1 VAGGLASLRGQTA
14 PRNFNAAAAP
24 AAGQA
29 SDDMTKKITD
39 LVNAG
44 KYAEAQ
50 RLTTGLLVAFPN
62 DERLIK
68 TKSLLDKLLAPAG
81 PTPGNDQPTNEAIPA
96 QVTENTV
103 ASSQLASPQQGSI
116 GATLIGADSHGVK
129 LGYVL
134 KDGPA
139 DRAGLRPGDV
149 IAAVNE
155 TETRNASVL
164 VKVLHSFAPGTTVAI
179 SYLRKGGQR
188 QTAATLLDSS
198 ALYAKDS
205 TVQDRDTADS
215 YRSLAEQGDA
225 DAQAALGG
233 LYAQG
238 KGVSQDS
245 AQAAFWYRKAADQGH
260 ATAESA
266 LGWLYAQGKGAP
278 EDYVQAV
285 LWCRKAAEQGDANGQ
300 SVLGWLYFQ
309 GKGVP
314 QDQAQAALWWRKAAE
329 QGYAPAQYNLAR
341 LYEYGTGVSQD
352 YAEAA
357 MWYRKAANWGNAGPL
372 TGIEKVDYNALI
384 ELGREAQQTTDL
396 DQQKKLLQ
404 ELMDKSGPF
413 LQKHWHETL
422 VWELRAAAA
431 ITLGAPFAGYQAGQE
446 LMLEGAADSS
456 EPNVQHL
463 LAQLNLKGWMD
474 KQEAEKQQAARVAAT
489 PHAAQSEAE
498 KILAETILTV
508 VYANNVAPA
517 NHWKVYG
524 FTAENVILTGQQG
537 NDPRTFRYDTVK
549 TTRVLQKS
557 GSCFVALNGDL
568 LFNKSSGWGNAFV
581 LPWDKSHCSDAQ
593 RFANAL
599 STLVKSAVPAR

>member
-1 VAGGLASLRGQTA
+1 
-14 PRNFNAAAAP
+14 
-24 AAGQA
+24 
-29 SDDMTKKITD
+29 MTKKITD

-44 KYAEAQ
+44 QYAEAQ
-50 RLTTGLLVAFPN
+50 RLTTGLLVAYPN
-62 DERLIK
+62 DERLIR

-81 PTPGNDQPTNEAIPA
+81 PTPGSDQPANEGIRA
-96 QVTENTV
+96 QVAANAT
-103 ASSQLASPQQGSI
+103 ASSQNASLPQGSI
-116 GATLIGADSHGVK
+116 GATLIGADNHGVK

-155 TETRNASVL
+155 TQTKNASVL
-164 VKVLHSFAPGTTVAI
+164 LKVLHSFAPGTTVAI

-205 TVQDRDTADS
+205 TAQDQDTADS
-215 YRSLAEQGDA
+215 YRSLAEQGDS
-225 DAQAALGG
+225 DAQAALGS

-238 KGVSQDS
+238 KGVSPDS
-245 AQAAFWYRKAADQGH
+245 AQAAFWYRKAADQGQ
-260 ATAESA
+260 ATAQSA
-266 LGWLYAQGKGAP
+266 LGWLYAEGKGTP
-278 EDYVQAV
+278 EDYVQAA

-314 QDQAQAALWWRKAAE
+314 QDPAQAAMWWRKAAE
-329 QGYAPAQYNLAR
+329 QGYAPAEYNLGR

-352 YAEAA
+352 YAQAA
-357 MWYRKAANWGNAGPL
+357 MWYRNAANQGNTGPL
-372 TGIEKVDYNALI
+372 SAVEKIDYNALI
-384 ELGREAQQTTDL
+384 ELGREAQQTDDL

-404 ELMDKSGPF
+404 EFMDKSGPF
-413 LQKHWHETL
+413 LQKHWQETL

-431 ITLGAPFAGYQAGQE
+431 IALGAPFAGYQAGQE

-498 KILAETILTV
+498 KILAETIVTV
-508 VYANNVAPA
+508 EYANNVVPA

-537 NDPRTFRYDTVK
+537 NDPRTFRYDAVK

-599 STLVKSAVPAR
+599 STLIKSAVPAR